1 MANASAVSKSR
12 QGSGNQWERYRNGS
26 YPAHWAAAR
35 MSGPR
40 QAQAVRAAETR
51 QRSHEAALRPQ
62 SRAAITR
69 SEWLQ
74 LFKDE
79 MIAHDGPMEA
89 RCQWG
94 LFDKWEID
102 HFDGDEI
109 EATILELADSFV
121 TTIVTLGD

>member
-1 MANASAVSKSR
+1 
-12 QGSGNQWERYRNGS
+12 
-26 YPAHWAAAR
+26 
-35 MSGPR
+35 
-40 QAQAVRAAETR
+40 
-51 QRSHEAALRPQ
+51 
-62 SRAAITR
+62 
-69 SEWLQ
+69 
-74 LFKDE
+74 

-94 LFDKWEID
+94 LFDKWETD